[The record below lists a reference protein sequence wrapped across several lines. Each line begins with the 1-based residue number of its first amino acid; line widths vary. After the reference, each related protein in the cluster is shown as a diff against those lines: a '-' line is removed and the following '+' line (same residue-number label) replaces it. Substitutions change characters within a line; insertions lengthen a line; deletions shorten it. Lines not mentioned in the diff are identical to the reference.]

1 MERMRIGYCEYI
13 IKYESGVV
21 VYDDMGK
28 FIRPAS
34 LEEWEC
40 QKAKGKDVEIGCVWR
55 VEN

>member
-40 QKAKGKDVEIGCVWR
+40 QKAKGKDVEIGCVC
-55 VEN
+55 VAS